1 MQRGVNLHFKGLG
14 PLCSRQHHSSFYS
27 VHTMVTSVGEETSAP
42 NLFSPQMALLPT
54 DTSTI
59 NTDMIILEQFI
70 EKKIQEQFEKQL
82 CSKRGKNSYPE
93 NDGGNMLAKTQR
105 LRARE
110 RGRGIARERGR
121 GVSRGGLGDGSGGGG
136 AAIGKE

>member
-1 MQRGVNLHFKGLG
+1 
-14 PLCSRQHHSSFYS
+14 
-27 VHTMVTSVGEETSAP
+27 
-42 NLFSPQMALLPT
+42 
-54 DTSTI
+54 
-59 NTDMIILEQFI
+59 
-70 EKKIQEQFEKQL
+70 
-82 CSKRGKNSYPE
+82 
-93 NDGGNMLAKTQR
+93 MLAKTQR